1 MLWGPIAPGTASGDR
16 SGSRATAR
24 YTRAMRRWFCVFV
37 LLAGFSGD
45 RYAWGIRAP
54 VPVAIERRIDL
65 RPTPSGTRMTR
76 DWWRRS

>member
-1 MLWGPIAPGTASGDR
+1 
-16 SGSRATAR
+16 
-24 YTRAMRRWFCVFV
+24 MRRWFCVFV

-65 RPTPSGTRMTR
+65 RPTASGTRMTR